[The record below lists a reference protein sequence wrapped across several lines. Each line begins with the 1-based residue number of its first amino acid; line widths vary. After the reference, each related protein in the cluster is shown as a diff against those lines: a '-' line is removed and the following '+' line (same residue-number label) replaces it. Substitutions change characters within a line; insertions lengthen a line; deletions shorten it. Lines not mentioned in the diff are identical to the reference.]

1 MRGHTPSW
9 SGLEYASRTIR
20 NALTIS
26 MLCVF
31 TLQASKSQGHSI
43 FPIVIASAPCQ
54 SRWQTIQ
61 RSVIAS
67 ASWQSRWQTIQ
78 RSVIA
83 SASWQSRW
91 QTIQRSVIASE
102 GWQSRWQTIQ
112 RSVIASASW
121 QSRWQTI
128 QRSVIASEGWQSRY
142 RSTGSRRP
150 QLRRPVTGASRHPRR
165 QQSNAPG
172 QNLDVHRL
180 SALICVTVR
189 LYVKSR
195 P

>member
-67 ASWQSRWQTIQ
+67 ASC
-78 RSVIA
+78 
-83 SASWQSRW
+83 
-91 QTIQRSVIASE
+91 
-102 GWQSRWQTIQ
+102 QSRWQTIQ